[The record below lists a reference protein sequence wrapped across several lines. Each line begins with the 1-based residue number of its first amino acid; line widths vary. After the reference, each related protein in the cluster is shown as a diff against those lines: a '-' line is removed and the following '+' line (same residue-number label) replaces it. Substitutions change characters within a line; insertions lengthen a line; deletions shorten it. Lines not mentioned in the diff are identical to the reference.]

1 MSNAITWTGGEVGC
15 EVDDLLRIPVESV
28 HHDECVRRAR
38 RGQRAIRRVRFPSH
52 RGEFAIP
59 IGDRVTGEDETVARL
74 VECGRHGVDGAALAG
89 VGGGDVESC
98 QLVEAP
104 HGLRVA
110 FGIEALCERVGERCD
125 VLRRANARK
134 RSVGDAC
141 DVLVIKQGSE
151 GPIELE
157 IELPVARVV
166 SEHASRLR
174 AVTAGGGV
182 QYRMECPLPDT
193 CYEKSRIIPQNR
205 GK

>member
-1 MSNAITWTGGEVGC
+1 MT
-15 EVDDLLRIPVESV
+15 SV
-28 HHDECVRRAR
+28 CGVPDGASAR
-38 RGQRAIRRVRFPSH
+38 SAGSVRFPSH

-98 QLVEAP
+98 QLVEVP

-141 DVLVIKQGSE
+141 DVPAIKQGSE
-151 GPIELE
+151 SPIELE

-174 AVTAGGGV
+174 AVTAGGGA
-182 QYRMECPLPDT
+182 QYRMECPLPNT
-193 CYEKSRIIPQNR
+193 CYEKSRISSQTQ